1 MIIAFVTLGLGLA
14 LLIAAFMLRLA
25 HDRRRVAREAQA
37 GLEVL
42 RSLRWKEFAN
52 LVAQSFE
59 GRGYSIVDSQRP
71 PGEDGAD
78 RILARGNERVLLQIK
93 QGGSYHVGAG
103 PVRALLSMLA
113 AQQAQAGVIATSGAF
128 DAEAN
133 EAARGQAVT
142 LLAGESL
149 WAAVRNLLPQ
159 ALFAEAQERA
169 VVLENAARTRLVTL
183 AAVGAAL
190 TLAGAGLWLLLRLE
204 GGEPATGDI
213 ATPAASTPAVATAP
227 AAPATPVSPPA
238 PAPAAATEPATA
250 PVAAPSD
257 GADVAQ
263 QRDFAAAETL
273 LVQGVASA
281 RWSST
286 STLVVALRGP
296 LEEQQRGEILRE
308 ICERVV
314 ARDALRFTR
323 LQVEV
328 IGDAA
333 GSSPRWYP
341 CR

>member
-1 MIIAFVTLGLGLA
+1 MIIAFATLGLGLA
-14 LLIAAFMLRLA
+14 LLLAALMLRMA
-25 HDRRRVAREAQA
+25 HDRRRVVREAQA

-52 LVAQSFE
+52 FVAQSFQA
-59 GRGYSIVDSQRP
+59 RGYSIVESQRP

-78 RILARGNERVLLQIK
+78 RVLARGNERVLLQVK

-103 PVRALLSMLA
+103 PVRALAAMLA

-128 DAEAN
+128 DAEAS
-133 EAARGQAVT
+133 EAARGQSVT

-149 WAAVRNLLPQ
+149 WAAVRDLLPQ
-159 ALFAEAQERA
+159 ALLAEAQERA
-169 VVLENAARTRLVTL
+169 LVLENAARTRLVAL
-183 AAVGAAL
+183 AATGAAL

-204 GGEPATGDI
+204 GGEAPPAEI
-213 ATPAASTPAVATAP
+213 ATAAPAVDGAP
-227 AAPATPVSPPA
+227 AVPATPVAPPA
-238 PAPAAATEPATA
+238 PAPASEPATEPGSA
-250 PVAAPSD
+250 PAVVAPD

-296 LEEQQRGEILRE
+296 LDEQRRGEILRG

-328 IGDAA
+328 IGDAPE
-333 GSSPRWYP
+333 SSPRWYP

>member
-1 MIIAFVTLGLGLA
+1 MIIAFATLGLGLA
-14 LLIAAFMLRLA
+14 LLVAAFMLRLA

-59 GRGYSIVDSQRP
+59 GRGYAIVDSQRP

-78 RILARGNERVLLQIK
+78 RILARGNERVLLQVK

-103 PVRALLSMLA
+103 PVRALVSMLA

-169 VVLENAARTRLVTL
+169 VLLENAARTRLVTL

-204 GGEPATGDI
+204 GGEPPAGDI
-213 ATPAASTPAVATAP
+213 AAPAASAPAVATAP
-227 AAPATPVSPPA
+227 AGSDTPVSPPA
-238 PAPAAATEPATA
+238 PAPAAEPATT
-250 PVAAPSD
+250 PVAAPPD

-296 LEEQQRGEILRE
+296 LEEQRRGEILRE
-308 ICERVV
+308 VCERVV
-314 ARDALRFTR
+314 AREALRFTR

>member
-1 MIIAFVTLGLGLA
+1 MIIAFATLGLGLA
-14 LLIAAFMLRLA
+14 LLVAAFMLRLA

-52 LVAQSFE
+52 LVAQSFV
-59 GRGYSIVDSQRP
+59 GRGYSIVESQRP

-78 RILARGNERVLLQIK
+78 RILARGNERVLLQVK

-103 PVRALLSMLA
+103 PVRALVSMLA

-133 EAARGQAVT
+133 EAARGHAVT

-149 WAAVRNLLPQ
+149 WAAVRNLLPP

-169 VVLENAARTRLVTL
+169 VLLENAARTRLVTL

-204 GGEPATGDI
+204 GGEPPAGEI
-213 ATPAASTPAVATAP
+213 AAPAASAPAVATAP
-227 AAPATPVSPPA
+227 AGSDTPVSQPA
-238 PAPAAATEPATA
+238 PAPAAEPATA
-250 PVAAPSD
+250 PVAAPPD

-296 LEEQQRGEILRE
+296 LEEQRRGEILRE
-308 ICERVV
+308 VCDRVV
-314 ARDALRFTR
+314 AREALRFTR